1 MRSVILSPA
10 PAPAPAHAPAPALAL
25 VLGLSLLLLL
35 SPVQPAR
42 AQSPVVVELFT
53 SQGCSACP
61 PADELLAD
69 LARRDDV
76 IALALHVDYWDYIG
90 WADTFASPQFTLRQ
104 HAYARAEGHSM
115 VYTPQMIIGG
125 VTRVLG
131 HEPMRVT
138 ELVMEQRDIEYPVE
152 VRLSR
157 GDDGAIHLR
166 AEASMAFDGPQMVV
180 QVVRY
185 QPQGIVEIRRGEN
198 AGRRMEYAN
207 IVTEW
212 TQVSEWSGAEPFALD
227 FDDES
232 PQSIVV
238 LVQMA
243 GPGQILGAAR
253 LD

>member
-1 MRSVILSPA
+1 MNAIRTVIVS
-10 PAPAPAHAPAPALAL
+10 LA
-25 VLGLSLLLLL
+25 LGLSVLFSAAHPL
-35 SPVQPAR
+35 R

-61 PADELLAD
+61 PADALLAE
-69 LARRDDV
+69 LASRDDV

-90 WADTFASPQFTLRQ
+90 WADTFASPQFTRRQ
-104 HAYARAEGHSM
+104 NDYARAEGGSM

-166 AEASMAFDGPQMVV
+166 AEASMAFDEPQMVV
-180 QVVRY
+180 QIVRY
-185 QPQGIVEIRRGEN
+185 QPRETVEIRRGEN
-198 AGRRMEYAN
+198 AGHSIDYTN

-212 TQVSEWSGAEPFALD
+212 TQVGEWSGAEPFALD
-227 FDDES
+227 LDTDT
-232 PQSIVV
+232 PQPMVA